1 MDNSKIKL
9 FSVKKG
15 LSREQRLETYK
26 KALLALGLKFDPEG
40 KTNAQNGGRIELT
53 FKKLKSRGQ
62 SALILFL
69 TVGDPSIKITS
80 KLLEVIPKA
89 GVDIIELG
97 FPFSDPMADGP
108 IIQRASER
116 SLKNKTNLKK
126 VLLLVKK
133 FRKHNQNTP
142 IVLMGYYNPI
152 YRYGGRKFIRDA
164 KNSGVDGLIVVDLP
178 PEADNELCL
187 PTIQAGI
194 NFIRLATPTTDEKR
208 LPVVL
213 KNTNGFVYFVS
224 ISGITGTKSA
234 KIESIKSHV
243 RKIRAKTNLPIAVGF
258 GVKTA
263 KQVREIAKVS
273 DGVVVGSSFVSLI
286 ERNLNK
292 NGHAKSDLVKNC
304 INFLQ
309 KLSKAAK
316 EK

>member
-26 KALLALGLKFDPEG
+26 KALLALGLKFDPER

-69 TVGDPSIKITS
+69 TVGDPNIKITS

-133 FRKHNQNTP
+133 FRKHNQKTP
-142 IVLMGYYNPI
+142 IVLMGYYFPI
-152 YRYGGRKFIRDA
+152 YRYGRRKFIRDA
-164 KNSGVDGLIVVDLP
+164 
-178 PEADNELCL
+178 
-187 PTIQAGI
+187 
-194 NFIRLATPTTDEKR
+194 
-208 LPVVL
+208 
-213 KNTNGFVYFVS
+213 
-224 ISGITGTKSA
+224 
-234 KIESIKSHV
+234 
-243 RKIRAKTNLPIAVGF
+243 
-258 GVKTA
+258 
-263 KQVREIAKVS
+263 
-273 DGVVVGSSFVSLI
+273 
-286 ERNLNK
+286 
-292 NGHAKSDLVKNC
+292 
-304 INFLQ
+304 
-309 KLSKAAK
+309 
-316 EK
+316 

>member
-1 MDNSKIKL
+1 MKRIL
-9 FSVKKG
+9 
-15 LSREQRLETYK
+15 T
-26 KALLALGLKFDPEG
+26 A
-40 KTNAQNGGRIELT
+40 NAQNGGRIELT

-152 YRYGGRKFIRDA
+152 YIYGGRKFIRDA

-213 KNTNGFVYFVS
+213 KNTNGFIYFVS

-243 RKIRAKTNLPIAVGF
+243 QKIRAKTNLPIAVGF

-263 KQVREIAKVS
+263 KQVREIIH
-273 DGVVVGSSFVSLI
+273 DF
-286 ERNLNK
+286 
-292 NGHAKSDLVKNC
+292 
-304 INFLQ
+304 
-309 KLSKAAK
+309 
-316 EK
+316 